1 MKRAAPSG
9 GGCHSSDR
17 PAATVVTG
25 MSPRVY
31 EQVFATILTLVT
43 FRVGVEAELI
53 EPDEVPP
60 VVPVPVV
67 PVPVVPVPVVP
78 VVPLAVEPDVVPE
91 AVEPVVLVELLELE
105 SIVPVTSTFWF
116 TYWLR
121 LTLEP
126 EGFSSSVL
134 CAPMLA
140 EPVLPVAPVVPAAPV
155 VPVVPLGELPEP
167 LSIFV
172 SMNCPP
178 PAAALPV
185 LPLVAVPVVPAVV
198 PAVPEAVPEAVVPDV
213 PEVPLYG
220 IRQPVTV
227 MVLPVCEPAV
237 VCDVD
242 GVDVL

>member
-1 MKRAAPSG
+1 
-9 GGCHSSDR
+9 
-17 PAATVVTG
+17 
-25 MSPRVY
+25 
-31 EQVFATILTLVT
+31 LVT

-67 PVPVVPVPVVP
+67 PVPVVPLVPL
-78 VVPLAVEPDVVPE
+78 VPLAVEPDVVPE
-91 AVEPVVLVELLELE
+91 AVEPVLVELLELE

-126 EGFSSSVL
+126 DDFRINVL
-134 CAPMLA
+134 CAPMLP
-140 EPVLPVAPVVPAAPV
+140 EPVLPVAPVVPA
-155 VPVVPLGELPEP
+155 VPVEPVEPLAELPEP

-178 PAAALPV
+178 PAAELPV
-185 LPLVAVPVVPAVV
+185 LPPVAVPVVPAVV
-198 PAVPEAVPEAVVPDV
+198 PDVPEAVPEAVVPDV

-227 MVLPVCEPAV
+227 MVLPVCDPAV